1 MQRPGRQQLGLGGH
15 PILVHERVESFAT
28 SQHQVP
34 FCPMAHRFVFQSPF
48 ELEGRTLGREPSNG
62 KHGRPAFRS
71 SRCGDGR
78 GCVLGAADELVIVLT
93 QPTDKIIGCS
103 DIRFL
108 TTAKLQAIHKPRHLL
123 LKQMEAADAV
133 FDTGPKPMFLTNKFK
148 STRAQAWLVFSFS
161 AIAQVGLF
169 AWLILDAADTQGKL
183 KDFELGNTPTCPAS
197 RSQTAV
203 IVKVLLAGAALIGTG
218 IGLFLLS
225 QNPFDVK
232 KAIDF

>member
-1 MQRPGRQQLGLGGH
+1 VHQRVQSLAASEHEVTLG
-15 PILVHERVESFAT
+15 
-28 SQHQVP
+28 
-34 FCPMAHRFVFQSPF
+34 PMAHRFVFQSPF
-48 ELEGRTLGREPSNG
+48 ELEGGPLRRKSANG
-62 KHGRPAFRS
+62 KHGSPAFCS
-71 SRCGDGR
+71 SRCGHGR
-78 GCVLGAADELVIVLT
+78 GCVLSATDKFVIVLP
-93 QPTDKIIGCS
+93 QATDKIISRS

-108 TTAKLQAIHKPRHLL
+108 PATKLQTIHKPRHLL

-183 KDFELGNTPTCPAS
+183 KDFELGNTATCPAS